1 MRTLT
6 VLGLDL
12 PEPLRQV
19 GREVEHYGLTAP
31 PRGALEL
38 FARVRLTGRHN
49 KSVRDTLPPR
59 FRETPLR
66 SNFESWLLLAG
77 CRFRGARFD
86 RVEERRSS

>member
-38 FARVRLTGRHN
+38 FARVRLTGPHN

-59 FRETPLR
+59 FRESAPQVEFR
-66 SNFESWLLLAG
+66 VPVVI
-77 CRFRGARFD
+77 CR
-86 RVEERRSS
+86 V